1 MMRVALLVAAVC
13 VVQARVIA
21 FGIQDSASIQ
31 GKPSYADFSGTQPR
45 PVSVSQSVEDDS
57 DGAYLLLPDQ
67 MQLAWAYQQVDLL
80 NSLQSYMLTPRT
92 PCGHASRLREQQQQQ
107 TPHLSTSTMNPVVMS
122 YLASSRLS
130 SLPASFDVFAQADDD
145 SVSDTSSFTTAADDM
160 VNSAIMGALLGSDR
174 TQLQD
179 ESEASQSTA
188 TSADKASIEAAD
200 EADADEVTLVARALS
215 NVVPEHLSLMKGSM
229 DAADWSEFD
238 QLAEQREG
246 TDSPLSWSLVDDE
259 GHVNWGV
266 LLFSLLCIACG
277 AVWLGL
283 LRTWCALGA
292 SCLSC
297 PRKQRQAQFLTMSE
311 DDMHSPL
318 LAPLQHE
325 GLGGPTG
332 AMTSSVF
339 KGAKN
344 IEVASEH
351 APAGIEYV
359 TIAYAPLK
367 GEA

>member
-1 MMRVALLVAAVC
+1 MIRIALIVAAVC
-13 VVQARVIA
+13 VVQARIIA
-21 FGIQDSASIQ
+21 FGVQDSASIQ

-45 PVSVSQSVEDDS
+45 PVSVPQSLEDNS
-57 DGAYLLLPDQ
+57 DASYLLFPDQ
-67 MQLAWAYQQVDLL
+67 TELAWAYQQVDLL

-107 TPHLSTSTMNPVVMS
+107 QTSHLSTSTMNPVVMS

-130 SLPASFDVFAQADDD
+130 SLPASFDVFAQTDDK
-145 SVSDTSSFTTAADDM
+145 SLSDTSSVTIAADDM
-160 VNSAIMGALLGSDR
+160 VNSATMGALLGSDR

-188 TSADKASIEAAD
+188 TSADEAAAD
-200 EADADEVTLVARALS
+200 EGISMARALS

-229 DAADWSEFD
+229 DPADWSEVD

-246 TDSPLSWSLVDDE
+246 ADAPLNWRLVDDE

-297 PRKQRQAQFLTMSE
+297 PRKQRQAQFLTLSE

-318 LAPLQHE
+318 LAPLQHD

-332 AMTSSVF
+332 AMTSSAF
-339 KGAKN
+339 KGAKT